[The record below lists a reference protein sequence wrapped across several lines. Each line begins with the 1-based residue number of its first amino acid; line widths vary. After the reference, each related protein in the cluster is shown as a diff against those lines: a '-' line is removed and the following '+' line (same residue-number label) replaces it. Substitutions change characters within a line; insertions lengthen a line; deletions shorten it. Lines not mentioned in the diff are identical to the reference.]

1 MDPRPAVSEKAPEET
16 ELGVSPE
23 GDLGIEGRQVDL
35 DEDEDE
41 DEDEDDEEE
50 SASDLRREGGFR

>member
-41 DEDEDDEEE
+41 DDEEE
-50 SASDLRREGGFR
+50 SASDLRREGGFQ

>member
-23 GDLGIEGRQVDL
+23 GDVSVEGRQVDL
-35 DEDEDE
+35 DE

-50 SASDLRREGGFR
+50 SASDLRREGGFQ